1 MKANETIDMKLC
13 KTGSFEEIK
22 NVLKSMTDRDQFLRD
37 RDKEGF
43 CAIHYAS
50 ERPDEYIISVLR
62 LLINYGA
69 NIADKTENGI
79 TVLHLA
85 CKNGNVALCK
95 YCLSEDESIL
105 NEEDC
110 IGWNASLYAAFFE
123 QMETLT
129 FLRENYQRLRI
140 MSKRTL
146 VNILHMACLNG
157 NNDLYLHIKDTYP
170 DIQLNADKNG
180 RSLLQYA
187 ARGGNRDI
195 LKDLLSKSKYPKC
208 KLEIKNGDE
217 IKTLHVACLYG
228 HEEMCR
234 DIISQFP
241 DTIHERDEDGLHAV
255 HFATVG
261 GHVPVVNLLMKFLKE
276 KINQLSISSPQN
288 INILQMACVYRK
300 TEIWKFIAHNFSN
313 LLLEEDD
320 SGWGI
325 HHVASRCG
333 NLEVLEIIVGKKYV
347 RDLMSKDKLGRTV
360 LHIAS
365 LYGKYNICKYLVSH
379 FPNLVKERDVD
390 RCPACVLAARGGNE
404 DAFYLLFEH
413 SKSIISNKDK
423 INMYYAA
430 SLSVNSKIIHFLEE
444 QYRDIIS
451 RYQNAV
457 NVGDENQDIETCL

>member
-1 MKANETIDMKLC
+1 MKLC

-129 FLRENYQRLRI
+129 FLQENYQRLRI

-157 NNDLYLHIKDTYP
+157 NNDLY
-170 DIQLNADKNG
+170 
-180 RSLLQYA
+180 
-187 ARGGNRDI
+187 
-195 LKDLLSKSKYPKC
+195 
-208 KLEIKNGDE
+208 
-217 IKTLHVACLYG
+217 
-228 HEEMCR
+228 
-234 DIISQFP
+234 
-241 DTIHERDEDGLHAV
+241 
-255 HFATVG
+255 
-261 GHVPVVNLLMKFLKE
+261 
-276 KINQLSISSPQN
+276 
-288 INILQMACVYRK
+288 
-300 TEIWKFIAHNFSN
+300 IAHK
-313 LLLEEDD
+313 
-320 SGWGI
+320 
-325 HHVASRCG
+325 R
-333 NLEVLEIIVGKKYV
+333 
-347 RDLMSKDKLGRTV
+347 
-360 LHIAS
+360 HIS
-365 LYGKYNICKYLVSH
+365 
-379 FPNLVKERDVD
+379 
-390 RCPACVLAARGGNE
+390 
-404 DAFYLLFEH
+404 
-413 SKSIISNKDK
+413 
-423 INMYYAA
+423 
-430 SLSVNSKIIHFLEE
+430 
-444 QYRDIIS
+444 
-451 RYQNAV
+451 
-457 NVGDENQDIETCL
+457 

>member
-1 MKANETIDMKLC
+1 MKTNETIDMKLC
-13 KTGSFEEIK
+13 KTGSFEEIE
-22 NVLKSMTDRDQFLRD
+22 NVLKSMTDRDQFLQA

-50 ERPDEYIISVLR
+50 ERLDGYTISVLR
-62 LLINYGA
+62 LFINHGA
-69 NIADKTENGI
+69 NIADKTLNGN

-85 CKNGNVALCK
+85 CKNGNVELCK

-110 IGWNASLYAAFFE
+110 IGWNASLYAAFYE
-123 QMETLT
+123 QIETLT

-140 MSKRTL
+140 TSKKTL

-157 NNDLYLHIKDTYP
+157 NNDLYLHIKDAYP
-170 DIQLNADKNG
+170 DIQLNADTKG

-187 ARGGNRDI
+187 ARGGNREI
-195 LKDLLSKSKYPKC
+195 LKDLLSKKR
-208 KLEIKNGDE
+208 KLEIKNDDE
-217 IKTLHVACLYG
+217 IKILHIACLYG

-241 DTIHERDEDGLHAV
+241 DTIHARDEDGLHAV
-255 HFATVG
+255 HFAAVG

-300 TEIWKFIAHNFSN
+300 TEMWKFIAHNFSN

-320 SGWGI
+320 SGWGMQ
-325 HHVASRCG
+325 HVAARCG
-333 NLEVLEIIVGKKYV
+333 NLEVLEIIVEKNYV

-365 LYGKYNICKYLVSH
+365 LYGNYNICKYLVSQ
-379 FPNLVKERDVD
+379 FPDLVKERDVD

-423 INMYYAA
+423 SNMYYAA
-430 SLSVNSKIIHFLEE
+430 SLSMNGEIIHFIEE

-451 RYQNAV
+451 R
-457 NVGDENQDIETCL
+457 IRETKMP

>member
-22 NVLKSMTDRDQFLRD
+22 NVLKSMTDRDQFLRH

-50 ERPDEYIISVLR
+50 ERSDEYTISVLR

-69 NIADKTENGI
+69 DIADKTEKGI

-95 YCLSEDESIL
+95 YCLSEDESLL
-105 NEEDC
+105 NEENYF
-110 IGWNASLYAAFFE
+110 GWNASIYAAYYK
-123 QMETLT
+123 QMDTLT

-146 VNILHMACLNG
+146 VNILHVACLIG
-157 NNDLYLHIKDTYP
+157 NKDLYLHIKDTYP
-170 DIQLNADKNG
+170 DIQRNADKEG
-180 RSLLQYA
+180 RSLLQHA
-187 ARGGNRDI
+187 ARGGNREI
-195 LKDLLSKSKYPKC
+195 LKDLLSKSEYPKR
-208 KLEIKNGDE
+208 KLEIKNDDE
-217 IKTLHVACLYG
+217 IKLLHVACLYG

-241 DTIHERDEDGLHAV
+241 DTIHERDKDGLHAV

-276 KINQLSISSPQN
+276 KIYQLSISSPQN

-300 TEIWKFIAHNFSN
+300 TEMWKFIAHNFSN
-313 LLLEEDD
+313 LLLEDD
-320 SGWGI
+320 NGWGM
-325 HHVASRCG
+325 HHMAARCG
-333 NLEVLEIIVGKKYV
+333 NLEVLEIIVEKKYV

-365 LYGKYNICKYLVSH
+365 LYGNYNICKYLLSQ
-379 FPNLVKERDVD
+379 FPNLVKERDVYH
-390 RCPACVLAARGGNE
+390 CPACVLAARGGNE

-413 SKSIISNKDK
+413 SKSIISIKDK
-423 INMYYAA
+423 INMYDAA
-430 SLSVNSKIIHFLEE
+430 PFSVNGKIIHFVEE

-451 RYQNAV
+451 RYRKRWRRQQRYRN
-457 NVGDENQDIETCL
+457 CLCF